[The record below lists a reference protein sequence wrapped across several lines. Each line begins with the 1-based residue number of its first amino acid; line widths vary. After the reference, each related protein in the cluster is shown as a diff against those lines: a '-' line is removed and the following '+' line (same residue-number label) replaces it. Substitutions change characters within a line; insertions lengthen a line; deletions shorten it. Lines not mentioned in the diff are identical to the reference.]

1 MKFNMRD
8 KTHDEQV
15 ERWARYVKDNPDKW
29 KSQLKPFIDGQI
41 IMARRFYYKLA
52 ETSEGMKKIKLLRNL
67 NND

>member
-1 MKFNMRD
+1 MSGKVRD
-8 KTHDEQV
+8 EHKDQI
-15 ERWARYVKDNPDKW
+15 ERWANYVKEHPNEW
-29 KSQLKPFIDGQI
+29 KSKLKPFIDGQI